1 MRKRLIVAG
10 LSAVAL
16 AAGGVAVLMP
26 GAFATAQPAAAD
38 PSVGEP
44 IPSDDL
50 PSEDEQRAAY
60 AEILR
65 KQRKIEQAQ
74 EQQNIMHSLN
84 SYESESWE
92 LAMKMKNDD
101 AASEATRRGLI
112 PPDKLWP
119 VLARGLV
126 NARAFHYLK

>member
-50 PSEDEQRAAY
+50 PSEDGVKLRELREEAVQAVLTGRATP
-60 AEILR
+60 
-65 KQRKIEQAQ
+65 QKINGSTVVKLGSSDQARSRGA
-74 EQQNIMHSLN
+74 SLFRHKDR
-84 SYESESWE
+84 YVE
-92 LAMKMKNDD
+92 LEREKTD
-101 AASEATRRGLI
+101 RI
-112 PPDKLWP
+112 FV
-119 VLARGLV
+119 VLVEFGRLP
-126 NARAFHYLK
+126 